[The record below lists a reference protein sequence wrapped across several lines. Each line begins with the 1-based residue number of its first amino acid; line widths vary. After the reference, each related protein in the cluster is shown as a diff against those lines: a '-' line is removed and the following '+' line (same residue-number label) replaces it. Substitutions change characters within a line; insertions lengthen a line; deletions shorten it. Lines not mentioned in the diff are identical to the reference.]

1 MKRLNFCLLAACTA
15 LVLACSD
22 EPATAGMGPLSAVIQ
37 ESDDGGWRVK
47 NSDGGVTMTNATEP
61 GAIRYYYVNARAAE
75 EGRREVSV
83 DVTLLQSEPGSQAGL
98 LYGFQENPKS
108 YFLFTVGGNGMASLH
123 AMDSTGFHEKTAFSL
138 GTSVTDRITLTI
150 RERGNEIALLVNG
163 TEKASLGNDSL
174 GRGAVGVVASHL
186 GSYRF
191 DSFSIQVDGRA
202 AGQAI
207 NSRPNAPT
215 TAAANNGLQEHPAT
229 NHSRTGEPAPIKY
242 FVTMDA
248 RTGMASSRI
257 PLPADWTQLTDNK
270 EFTYEGPNKIRVS
283 AAGGATF
290 QFTNNPDMAQMF
302 QMQGTTNQ
310 PPMPIE
316 AITQRFF
323 MPIAEQTGRK
333 LTRTYELP
341 QLARKSLQDSSQYYS
356 AMPQQLDAKSYALE
370 WTDNQGMSY
379 VSIVNINI
387 AYSQP
392 SSYWILMSQYLEAPH
407 EHFPAAR
414 DALINGLI
422 NAQTNPQWLALR
434 NQQDRAR
441 SQASSRQHVA
451 RMNSLRAAGNA
462 AAETG
467 RIYSEISDINHQ
479 GYMNRDQMNSA
490 GHQRTINAIGD
501 RTVIANPETGNRY
514 NVQSGSNQYW
524 VNQDERYLGSDN
536 PNYDPRLDPGMNQQE
551 WIEYEEV
558 Q

>member
-1 MKRLNFCLLAACTA
+1 MRRLNFCLLAACAA

-22 EPATAGMGPLSAVIQ
+22 EPATAGMGPLTPVIQ
-37 ESDDGGWRVK
+37 ESDDGGWRVR
-47 NSDGGVTMTNATEP
+47 NAEGAITLTNTTEP
-61 GAIRYYYVNARAAE
+61 GAIRYYYVNADAAE
-75 EGRREVSV
+75 EGRREVAV
-83 DVTLLQSEPGSQAGL
+83 DVTLLHSEAGSQAGL

-108 YFLFTVGGNGMASLH
+108 YFLFTVRGDGMASLH
-123 AMDSTGFHEKTAFSL
+123 AMDSSGFHEKTAFSL
-138 GTSVTDRITLTI
+138 STSVTETVTLGI
-150 RERGNEIALLVNG
+150 VERGNEIALLVNG
-163 TEKASLGNDSL
+163 EEKASLGNDRL
-174 GRGAVGVVASHL
+174 GRGAVGIVAGHL

-191 DSFSIQVDGRA
+191 DNFAIQPGRGA
-202 AGQAI
+202 TGQAVH
-207 NSRPNAPT
+207 SRPNMPEASNGVQA
-215 TAAANNGLQEHPAT
+215 TAETNN
-229 NHSRTGEPAPIKY
+229 NRTGQPAPIKY

-248 RTGMASSRI
+248 KTGMPSSRI
-257 PLPADWTQLTDNK
+257 PLPADWTQLSNNR
-270 EFTYEGPNKIRVS
+270 EFTYEGPNNIRVS
-283 AAGGATF
+283 ATSGATF

-302 QMQGTTNQ
+302 QMQGTNNQ
-310 PPMPIE
+310 PPMSIE

-323 MPIAEQTGRK
+323 MPIAQQTGRT

-341 QLARKSLQDSSQYYS
+341 QLARKSLSDSSQYYS

-370 WTDNQGMSY
+370 WTDKQGMSY
-379 VSIVNINI
+379 VSVVNINI

-434 NQQDRAR
+434 NQQDRQR
-441 SQASSRQHVA
+441 SAISSRQHAA

-462 AAETG
+462 AADTG

-490 GHQRTINAIGD
+490 GHQRTVNAIGE
-501 RTVIANPETGNRY
+501 RTVIANPETGERY

-524 VNQDERYLGSDN
+524 VNQNDRYLGSDN
-536 PNYDPRLDPGMNQQE
+536 PNYDPRLDPSMNQQE

>member
-1 MKRLNFCLLAACTA
+1 MKRLNFCLFAACAA

-22 EPATAGMGPLSAVIQ
+22 EPATAGMGPLTPVIQ
-37 ESDDGGWRVK
+37 ETDDGGWRVR
-47 NSDGGVTMTNATEP
+47 NADGGITLTNTTEP
-61 GAIRYYYVNARAAE
+61 GAIRYYYVNAGAAE
-75 EGRREVSV
+75 EGRREMSA

-98 LYGFQENPKS
+98 LYGFQEDPKS
-108 YFLFTVGGNGMASLH
+108 YFVFTVRGDGLASLH
-123 AMDSTGFHEKTAFSL
+123 AMDSSGFHEKTAFSL
-138 GTSVTDRITLTI
+138 STSVTETVTLGI
-150 RERGNEIALLVNG
+150 VERGNEIALLVNG
-163 TEKASLGNDSL
+163 VEKASLGNDRL
-174 GRGAVGVVASHL
+174 GRGAVGIVASHL

-191 DSFSIQVDGRA
+191 DNFGIRLDRSAV
-202 AGQAI
+202 GQAVH
-207 NSRPNAPT
+207 SRPNTP
-215 TAAANNGLQEHPAT
+215 ANELADNGLQANRAT
-229 NHSRTGEPAPIKY
+229 DNNRAGQPAPIKY

-248 RTGMASSRI
+248 KTGMASSRI
-257 PLPADWTQLTDNK
+257 PLPADWTQLTNNK
-270 EFTYEGPNKIRVS
+270 EFTYEGPNNIRVS

-302 QMQGTTNQ
+302 QMQGTSNQ
-310 PPMPIE
+310 PPMSIE

-323 MPIAEQTGRK
+323 MPIAQQTNRK

-341 QLARKSLQDSSQYYS
+341 QLARKSLKDSSQYYS

-379 VSIVNINI
+379 VSVVNINI

-434 NQQDRAR
+434 NQQDRER

-490 GHQRTINAIGD
+490 GHQRTINAIGE

-524 VNQDERYLGSDN
+524 VNQNDRYLGSDN
-536 PNYDPRLDPGMNQQE
+536 PNYDPRLDPSMNQQE